1 LRCIIG
7 LDQNAC
13 ATKGKKIENDGE
25 VVDEEQINL
34 AYWRKHSSLQGWME
48 DLYRANGGEGEFN
61 CVEVELD
68 REDLESLQD
77 FVTRGDLP
85 KTEGFF
91 FGSGNDERYKE
102 QDLTFVK
109 EALELVDAG
118 YTIRYSSWW

>member
-1 LRCIIG
+1 MG
-7 LDQNAC
+7 LDQDAC
-13 ATKGKKIENDGE
+13 ATKGKKIETNYD
-25 VVDEEQINL
+25 VYYEEQINL
-34 AYWRKHSSLQGWME
+34 AYWRKHPSLQGWME

-61 CVEVELD
+61 NVEVELD
-68 REDLESLQD
+68 REDLESLRD
-77 FVTRGDLP
+77 FVTGGDLP

-91 FGSGNDERYKE
+91 FGSGNDEHYKE